1 MRGVIRTLSSL
12 PLLAMSWAV
21 MAADPATPAAPAATT
36 ATTAATVATAT
47 PAVAAPVAGSVNGGM
62 AGQLLQLVLGLLLVI
77 GLIFVLAWLMRRV
90 QRAGPAGN
98 QVIKLVGS
106 RALGT
111 RDRLVLV
118 QVGNE
123 QVLLGV
129 SPGSITAL
137 HVMNEPVEVPDA
149 QNAQPEFARRLLEA
163 LGNKGA
169 AGQRPGMNIF
179 GVAGK
184 KAGTPGTTGKPDT
197 SDQKDMN

>member
-1 MRGVIRTLSSL
+1 VRGVIRTLSSL
-12 PLLAMSWAV
+12 PLLALSWAV
-21 MAADPATPAAPAATT
+21 MAADPATLGAPAATT
-36 ATTAATVATAT
+36 ATTSAAATAATTT
-47 PAVAAPVAGSVNGGM
+47 PAVTAPVAGTLSGGM

-137 HVMNEPVEVPDA
+137 HVMNEPVDVPDP
-149 QNAQPEFARRLLEA
+149 QSAQPEFAKRLLEA

-169 AGQRPGMNIF
+169 AGQRAGKTLF
-179 GVAGK
+179 GAAGK
-184 KAGTPGTTGKPDT
+184 KSGTPGT
-197 SDQKDMN
+197 SDQKDTN

>member
-1 MRGVIRTLSSL
+1 VRGVFRTLASL
-12 PLLAMSWAV
+12 PVVVMSWAV
-21 MAADPATPAAPAATT
+21 MAADPATPAAA
-36 ATTAATVATAT
+36 TAATAAA
-47 PAVAAPVAGSVNGGM
+47 PAVAAPVAGTLNSGIG
-62 AGQLLQLVLGLLLVI
+62 GQLLQLVLGLLLVV

-118 QVGNE
+118 QVGDE

-137 HVMNEPVEVPDA
+137 HVMNQPVIAPDI
-149 QNAQPEFARRLLEA
+149 QNAPPEFARRLLEA
-163 LGNKGA
+163 LGNKGT
-169 AGQRPGMNIF
+169 AGRR
-179 GVAGK
+179 AGK
-184 KAGTPGTTGKPDT
+184 DGFGHP
-197 SDQKDMN
+197 DQKDTN

>member
-1 MRGVIRTLSSL
+1 MRRVIRTLASL
-12 PLLAMSWAV
+12 PLLAVSWAV
-21 MAADPATPAAPAATT
+21 MAADPAMPATPAATT
-36 ATTAATVATAT
+36 ATTAANTA
-47 PAVAAPVAGSVNGGM
+47 PAVAAPVAGAVNGGM

-169 AGQRPGMNIF
+169 AGQRTGLNIF
-179 GVAGK
+179 GAAGK
-184 KAGTPGTTGKPDT
+184 KTATPGTTGLTETP
-197 SDQKDMN
+197 DQKDTN

>member
-1 MRGVIRTLSSL
+1 MRRVIRTLASL
-12 PLLAMSWAV
+12 PLLAVSWAV
-21 MAADPATPAAPAATT
+21 MAADPAMPATPAATT
-36 ATTAATVATAT
+36 ATTAANTA
-47 PAVAAPVAGSVNGGM
+47 PAVAAPVAGTVNGGM

-169 AGQRPGMNIF
+169 AGQRTGLNIF
-179 GVAGK
+179 GAAGK
-184 KAGTPGTTGKPDT
+184 KTATPGTTGLTETP
-197 SDQKDMN
+197 DQKDTN